1 MSMDDLADKVAALIK
16 EASADIVMPRFR
28 ALAAHEV
35 EEKSRGDLVTIADR
49 EAELWLAPRLE
60 ALVRGSRVL
69 GEEAAAADPAL
80 LSHLDDDTPLWTVDP
95 VDGTANFAA
104 GRETFGLMVS
114 LLEGGETV
122 RAWIY
127 LPVGDALAVSERG
140 GGAFWHD
147 ASGSV
152 RLDAGA
158 ASAEPAEQKASFY
171 VRFMPDEW
179 KSGIEACAA
188 GVGATTSLLCSAWD
202 YTNVARGQ
210 HDFITYHR
218 MLPWDH
224 APGSLILR
232 EAGGVVRDIETGMD
246 YAPRTLKGPHLV
258 ARDEESWQRT
268 AERIRAKRRV

>member
-1 MSMDDLADKVAALIK
+1 MSMDDLAAKVAALIG
-16 EASADIVMPRFR
+16 EASAGIVMPRFR

-35 EEKSRGDLVTIADR
+35 EEKSKGDLVTIADR

-80 LSHLDDDTPLWTVDP
+80 LAHLNDDTPLWTVDP
-95 VDGTANFAA
+95 VHGTGNFAA
-104 GRETFGLMVS
+104 GREAFGLMVS
-114 LLEGGETV
+114 LVEGGETV

-127 LPVGDALAVSERG
+127 LPVIDALAVSERG

-147 ASGSV
+147 AAGSV

-158 ASAEPAEQKASFY
+158 APAELAAQTASFY
-171 VRFMPDEW
+171 VRFMPDDW
-179 KSGIEACAA
+179 KSGIEAHAA

-202 YTNVARGQ
+202 YTNVARGK

-224 APGSLILR
+224 APGTLILR
-232 EAGGVVRDIETGMD
+232 EAGGVVRDIETELD
-246 YAPRTLKGPHLV
+246 YAPRVLKGPHLV

-268 AERIRAKRRV
+268 AQQIRAKRRL

>member
-1 MSMDDLADKVAALIK
+1 MSMDDLAGKVAALIK

-69 GEEAAAADPAL
+69 GEEAAAANPAL
-80 LSHLDDDTPLWTVDP
+80 LSHLDDDMPLWTVDP

-104 GRETFGLMVS
+104 GREAFGLMVS

-127 LPVGDALAVSERG
+127 LPVVDALAVSERG

-147 ASGSV
+147 RSGSV

-158 ASAEPAEQKASFY
+158 ASAEPAEQTASFY

-179 KSGIEACAA
+179 KSGIESCAA

>member
-1 MSMDDLADKVAALIK
+1 MNMDALADRVAALIK
-16 EASADIVMPRFR
+16 EASAEIVMPRFR

-104 GRETFGLMVS
+104 GREAFGLMVS

-147 ASGSV
+147 MSGSV

-232 EAGGVVRDIETGMD
+232 EAGGVVRDIESGMD

>member
-1 MSMDDLADKVAALIK
+1 MNMDALADKVAALIK

-60 ALVRGSRVL
+60 ELVRGSRVL

-104 GRETFGLMVS
+104 GREAFGLMVS

>member
-1 MSMDDLADKVAALIK
+1 MSMDALAGKVAELIK

-28 ALAAHEV
+28 ALATHEI
-35 EEKSRGDLVTIADR
+35 EEKSKGDLVTIADR

-60 ALVRGSRVL
+60 ALVQGSRVL

-80 LSHLDDDTPLWTVDP
+80 LTHLDDDTPLWTVDP

-114 LLEGGETV
+114 LLEGGDTV

-188 GVGATTSLLCSAWD
+188 RVGATTSLLCSAWD
-202 YTNVARGQ
+202 YTNVARGR

-268 AERIRAKRRV
+268 AQRIRAKRRV

>member
-1 MSMDDLADKVAALIK
+1 MSMDDLAGKVATLMR

-69 GEEAAAADPAL
+69 GEEATAADPAL

-104 GRETFGLMVS
+104 GREAFGLMVS

-147 ASGSV
+147 ASGCV

>member
-1 MSMDDLADKVAALIK
+1 MSMDDLAGKVAELIR

-28 ALAAHEV
+28 ALATHEI
-35 EEKSRGDLVTIADR
+35 EEKAKGDLVTIADR

-69 GEEAAAADPAL
+69 GEEAAAAAPAL
-80 LSHLDDDTPLWTVDP
+80 LAHLDDDTPLWTVDP

-104 GRETFGLMVS
+104 GREAFGLMVS
-114 LLEGGETV
+114 LIERGETV

-127 LPVGDALAVSERG
+127 LPVVDALAVSERG

-147 ASGSV
+147 ASGRM
-152 RLDAGA
+152 RLDAGTA
-158 ASAEPAEQKASFY
+158 PDHPAGQTASFY
-171 VRFMPDEW
+171 VRFMPDDW
-179 KSGIEACAA
+179 KAGIEAHAA
-188 GVGATTSLLCSAWD
+188 RVGATTSLLCSAWD
-202 YTNVARGQ
+202 YTNVARGR

-232 EAGGVVRDIETGMD
+232 EAGGVVRNIETGQD
-246 YAPRTLKGPHLV
+246 YAPRTLMGPHLV